1 MVLTILCF
9 RHRSR
14 KRRPFSR
21 YAARHRINSVYRD
34 KSFSAGISGSLADAS
49 ALEEK
54 LEGLADLKTQMRGL
68 INDNDEIKHTQEEV
82 NSTLVNMNHHITIM
96 AENIDRYDRMI
107 NSQYS

>member
-1 MVLTILCF
+1 MNIISLTFF

-34 KSFSAGISGSLADAS
+34 KSFSAGLTGSVADAS

-54 LEGLADLKTQMRGL
+54 LEAVGDLKIQMRGL
-68 INDNDEIKHTQEEV
+68 INDNEEIKATQEEV
-82 NSTLVNMNHHITIM
+82 NSTLVNLNHQLSVIGEAIERYLLIT
-96 AENIDRYDRMI
+96 
-107 NSQYS
+107 